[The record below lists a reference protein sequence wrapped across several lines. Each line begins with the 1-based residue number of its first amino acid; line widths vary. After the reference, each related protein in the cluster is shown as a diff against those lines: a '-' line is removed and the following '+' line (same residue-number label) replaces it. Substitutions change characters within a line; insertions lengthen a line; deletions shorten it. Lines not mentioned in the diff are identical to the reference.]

1 MSDNEEKFKGLR
13 RFNGFMAVLHF
24 IQGLL
29 MVYLSNDFSI
39 EVTSSYI
46 GGPPGT
52 SLEMMQT
59 EVLFELQIGL
69 AVAAFLFV
77 SAIAHFVVSTFGF
90 NWYKR
95 NLKNHVNRARWIEYS
110 FSSSLMIVVIGM
122 LVGIT
127 DIGFLVVL
135 SVVNAS
141 MILFGWLME
150 TYNQRTEKVVWT
162 PFIFGCIAGL
172 APWIAI
178 ATKLLTI
185 TAYSAAEIPS
195 FVLWIF
201 VSIAI
206 FFNIFALNQL
216 LQYKKVGPWKDYLY
230 GEKMYIVL
238 SLVAK
243 SALAWQVFSG
253 TLAG

>member
-1 MSDNEEKFKGLR
+1 MNSEKKFERLKI
-13 RFNGFMAVLHF
+13 FNGVMGVLHL
-24 IQGLL
+24 IQGIL
-29 MVYLSNDFSI
+29 MLYLSTDFAIS
-39 EVTSSYI
+39 VTTSYLQ
-46 GGPPGT
+46 GPPGT
-52 SLEMMQT
+52 DAMGT
-59 EVLFELQIGL
+59 EVLFDLQIGP
-69 AVAAFLFV
+69 AVAAFLFM
-77 SAIAHFVVSTFGF
+77 SAIAHFVVSTVGF
-90 NWYKR
+90 NWYKK

-127 DIGFLVVL
+127 DIGFLIVL
-135 SVVNAS
+135 FLVNAS

-150 TYNQRTEKVVWT
+150 TYNQKTEKVVWT
-162 PFIFGCIAGL
+162 PFIFGCIAGV
-172 APWIAI
+172 APWIAV
-178 ATKLLTI
+178 AAKLLSI
-185 TAYSAAEIPS
+185 TTYSEAAIPT

-206 FFNIFALNQL
+206 FFNIFAVNQV

>member
-1 MSDNEEKFKGLR
+1 MTDEEKFRKLK
-13 RFNGFMAVLHF
+13 RFNGVMAVLHF
-24 IQGLL
+24 VQGLL
-29 MVYLSNDFSI
+29 MLYLSTDFAIS
-39 EVTSSYI
+39 VTSSYLQ
-46 GGPPGT
+46 GPPGT
-52 SLEMMQT
+52 EDMGT
-59 EVLFELQIGL
+59 TVLFDLQIGPT
-69 AVAAFLFV
+69 VAAFLFM

-90 NWYKR
+90 GWYKR

-110 FSSSLMIVVIGM
+110 FSSSLMIVVIAM

-127 DIGFLVVL
+127 DIGFLIVL
-135 SVVNAS
+135 ALVNAS

-162 PFIFGCIAGL
+162 PFIFGCIAGV

-178 ATKLLTI
+178 AAKLLSI
-185 TAYSAAEIPS
+185 TAYSVADIPS

-206 FFNIFALNQL
+206 FFNIFALNQV
-216 LQYKKVGPWKDYLY
+216 LQYKKVWKWKDYLY
-230 GEKMYIVL
+230 GERMYIVL